1 MQRRADVPTL
11 GSLGP
16 SARAVVRAL
25 LLAGPL
31 SRAELARRLE
41 RSPASLTKITQ
52 PLLASGLVREES
64 ATATVSEKAPS
75 ESRGRP
81 GAPLVLRAS
90 RHLFVGV
97 KVTAD
102 ELYAVRADASGRVE
116 ASVHRV
122 LEDRDPATVVAQ
134 IVELVKEL
142 GSPGPIQALGIGLA
156 GQMSR
161 FDRTV
166 RANAYLGW
174 DQVPLAQLLEEAT
187 GIPTVVSEDARA
199 LTAGVQWSG
208 PGRGMSDFA
217 VLTVGVGVGLGI
229 VLEDRVL
236 AGPTGKVGRIGHTRV
251 SDSGPLCSHGHRGC
265 ASAFLTTRAITQG
278 IGVPHG
284 RTDVDLDAAYGLA
297 EAGDEVALRVFADA
311 GHALGVLIAQ
321 LVNMLGLPAVILAGD
336 GLGMLAHARPAME
349 VAIAEHLDPNATA
362 PTVVA
367 FTSGFDEW
375 ARGAAVV
382 ACQWMLVD
390 PPTRHPEPA

>member
-1 MQRRADVPTL
+1 MQRRADVPRL

-41 RSPASLTKITQ
+41 RSPASITKITQ
-52 PLLASGLVREES
+52 PLVSAGLVTED
-64 ATATVSEKAPS
+64 AAPS
-75 ESRGRP
+75 AESRGRP
-81 GAPLVLRAS
+81 GAPLVLHAS

-102 ELYAVRADASGRVE
+102 EVYAVRTDASGRVE
-116 ASVHRV
+116 ATGHRA
-122 LEDRDPATVVAQ
+122 LRDAEQSTVIEQ
-134 IVELVKEL
+134 IIHLVKEL
-142 GSPGPIQALGIGLA
+142 GRDRTIQALGIGLA

-161 FDRTV
+161 FDDTV
-166 RANAYLGW
+166 RSNDYLGW
-174 DQVPLAQLLEEAT
+174 DQVPLARLLEDAT
-187 GIPTVVSEDARA
+187 GIPTVLSGDARA

-229 VLEDRVL
+229 VLDDRVV
-236 AGPTGKVGRIGHTRV
+236 AGPTGKVGMLGHTRV
-251 SDSGPLCSHGHRGC
+251 SDSGPLCTYGHRGC
-265 ASAFLTTRAITQG
+265 ASAFLTTWAITRG
-278 IGVPHG
+278 IGVPLG
-284 RTDVDLDAAYGLA
+284 RTDVDLAAAFELA
-297 EAGDEVALRVFADA
+297 EAGDAVALRVFRDA
-311 GHALGVLIAQ
+311 GRALGVLIAQ
-321 LVNMLGLPAVILAGD
+321 LVNLLGLPAVILAGD
-336 GLGMLAHARPAME
+336 GLGMLAHTREGME
-349 VAIAEHLDPNATA
+349 AAIAEHLDPHATA
-362 PTVVA
+362 PSVVP

-390 PPTRHPEPA
+390 PPGATPAQL

>member
-1 MQRRADVPTL
+1 MQRSADAPTL

-16 SARAVVRAL
+16 SARAVVRTL

-41 RSPASLTKITQ
+41 RSPASITKITQ
-52 PLLASGLVREES
+52 PLVADGLISED
-64 ATATVSEKAPS
+64 TAPPG

-81 GAPLVLRAS
+81 GAPLVLDAAL
-90 RHLFVGV
+90 HLFLGV

-102 ELYAVRADASGRVE
+102 EVYAVRADASGRVE
-116 ASVHRV
+116 ASAHRPLV
-122 LEDRDPATVVAQ
+122 DVGQATVVRE
-134 IVELVKEL
+134 IIELVNEL
-142 GSPGPIQALGIGLA
+142 TPAPGSIQALGVGLA

-174 DQVPLAQLLEEAT
+174 DRVPLAEILERAT
-187 GIPTVVSEDARA
+187 GIPTVLSEDARA

-208 PGRGMSDFA
+208 PGRGMRDFA
-217 VLTVGVGVGLGI
+217 VLTVGVGVGLGVVI
-229 VLEDRVL
+229 EDRVL

-251 SDSGPLCSHGHRGC
+251 SDSGPLCSQGHRGC
-265 ASAFLTTRAITQG
+265 ASAFLTTRSVTQG

-284 RTDVDLDAAYGLA
+284 RSDVDLDAAIELA
-297 EAGDEVALRVFADA
+297 DAGDEVALRVFDDA

-336 GLGMLAHARPAME
+336 GLGMLAHARTGME
-349 VAIAEHLDPNATA
+349 AAIAEHLDPNATA
-362 PTVVA
+362 PEVVA

-390 PPTRHPEPA
+390 PPRSDPDPA

>member
-11 GSLGP
+11 DSLGP

-41 RSPASLTKITQ
+41 RSPASLTKTTR
-52 PLLASGLVREES
+52 PLLISGLIREES
-64 ATATVSEKAPS
+64 APSS

-81 GAPLVLRAS
+81 GAPLVLDAS
-90 RHLFVGV
+90 HHRFIGV
-97 KVTAD
+97 KVTSD
-102 ELYAVRADASGRVE
+102 ELYAVRADASGQVE
-116 ASVHRV
+116 ATGHRV
-122 LEDRDPATVVAQ
+122 LADSEEATVVAE
-134 IVELVKEL
+134 IVDLVNEMGET
-142 GSPGPIQALGIGLA
+142 GSIQALGVGLA

-161 FDRTV
+161 FDHTV
-166 RANAYLGW
+166 RSNTYLGW
-174 DQVPLAQLLEEAT
+174 DQVPLARLLEQAT
-187 GIPTVVSEDARA
+187 GIPTVLSGDARA

-236 AGPTGKVGRIGHTRV
+236 AGPTGNVGMLGHNRV
-251 SDSGPLCSHGHRGC
+251 SDSGPLCARGHRGC
-265 ASAFLTTRAITQG
+265 ASSFLTTEAITQG
-278 IGVPHG
+278 IGVPLG
-284 RTDVDLDAAYGLA
+284 RVDVDLATAFALA
-297 EAGDEVALRVFADA
+297 EAGNEVALRVFRDA

-321 LVNMLGLPAVILAGD
+321 LVNILGLPAVILAGD
-336 GLGMLAHARPAME
+336 GLGMLAHARPSMDA
-349 VAIAEHLDPNATA
+349 AIAEHLDPNATA
-362 PTVVA
+362 PSVVA

-382 ACQWMLVD
+382 ACQWLLVD
-390 PPTRHPEPA
+390 PPTRHPESA

>member
-1 MQRRADVPTL
+1 MQRRADLPRL

-41 RSPASLTKITQ
+41 RSPASITKITQ
-52 PLLASGLVREES
+52 PLLAAGLIGEVTALTAAES
-64 ATATVSEKAPS
+64 P
-75 ESRGRP
+75 GRP
-81 GAPLVLRAS
+81 GAPLALRADHH
-90 RHLFVGV
+90 RFLGV

-102 ELYAVRADASGRVE
+102 EAYAVRTDAAGSVQAFAHRPLADVE
-116 ASVHRV
+116 Q
-122 LEDRDPATVVAQ
+122 ATVVAE
-134 IVELVKEL
+134 IIELVNEL
-142 GSPGPIQALGIGLA
+142 AGPGEIQALGVGLA

-161 FDRTV
+161 FDDTV
-166 RANAYLGW
+166 RANAFLGW
-174 DQVPLAQLLEEAT
+174 DQVPLARILEEAT
-187 GIPTVVSEDARA
+187 GIPTVLSEDARA
-199 LTAGVQWSG
+199 LTAGVHWSG

-229 VLEDRVL
+229 VIEDRVL

-251 SDSGPLCSHGHRGC
+251 ADSGPVCTHGHRGC
-265 ASAFLTTRAITQG
+265 ASAFLTTASITRG

-284 RTDVDLDAAYGLA
+284 RADLGLEEALGLA
-297 EAGDEVALRVFADA
+297 EAGDAAALRVFEDA
-311 GHALGVLIAQ
+311 GHALGVLVAE
-321 LVNMLGLPAVILAGD
+321 LANMLGLPAVILAGD
-336 GLGMLAHARPAME
+336 GLGMIAHARRRMDA
-349 VAIAEHLDPNATA
+349 AIADHLDPNATA

-367 FTSGFDEW
+367 FSSGFDEW

-390 PPTRHPEPA
+390 PPLHHTAPA